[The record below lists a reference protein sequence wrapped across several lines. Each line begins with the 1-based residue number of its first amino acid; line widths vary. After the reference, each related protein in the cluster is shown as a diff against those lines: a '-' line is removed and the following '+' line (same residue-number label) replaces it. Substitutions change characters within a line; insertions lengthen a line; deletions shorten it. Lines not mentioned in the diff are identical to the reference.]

1 MGKRKDQERQEY
13 MDMINDKI
21 AELDAATAE
30 VTAEQEKQAQLD
42 SVGNQ
47 YGSSGF
53 FRGGN
58 TKELNAF
65 SKGLG
70 LDISEPP
77 TIPDSLRGGFDD
89 STASTFGD
97 LSGAITD
104 PNAIYN
110 DDTFTS
116 NQAAEELY
124 NNKLTT

>member
-1 MGKRKDQERQEY
+1 MGKRKDRERQEY
-13 MDMINDKI
+13 MDMIDDKI
-21 AELDAATAE
+21 AELDATTAE
-30 VTAEQEKQAQLD
+30 IAAEQDKQARLD
-42 SVGNQ
+42 SVNSQ

-53 FRGGN
+53 FRGGSS
-58 TKELNAF
+58 KELNAF

-77 TIPDSLRGGFDD
+77 TIPNSLTGGFDD
-89 STASTFGD
+89 STTSTFGD

-124 NNKLTT
+124 SKKLTT

>member
-30 VTAEQEKQAQLD
+30 VTAEQENQAQLD
-42 SVGNQ
+42 YQ

-89 STASTFGD
+89 STTSTFGD

>member
-1 MGKRKDQERQEY
+1 MGRRRDQERQEY
-13 MDMINDKI
+13 MNMIDDKI

-30 VTAEQEKQAQLD
+30 VAAEQEKQAKLD

-70 LDISEPP
+70 LDISAPP
-77 TIPDSLRGGFDD
+77 TVPNSLSGGFSD
-89 STASTFGD
+89 STSSTFGD

-104 PNAIYN
+104 PNAVYN

-124 NNKLTT
+124 NKKLTT